1 MATKG
6 VKKVKK
12 PKTPAKKIAPKP
24 LTAAQKLDAVG
35 IEAIASEIENGL
47 TFGEIA
53 GNHAVALTCLHDWL
67 DKHPDISAR
76 AREKS
81 AEAWLDRGLSVI
93 ESALRKTG
101 GVDAGAARAYAQ
113 ECARRASIRNSKYRD
128 KIAVGGDADAPAI
141 KHNIAVSFV
150 AP

>member
-6 VKKVKK
+6 VKKPVRKV
-12 PKTPAKKIAPKP
+12 AKAKP
-24 LTAAQKLDAVG
+24 LTEQQRLDAVG
-35 IEAIASEIENGL
+35 IEKISEKIESGM

-53 GNHAVALTCLHDWL
+53 SSHSVNLTALNRWM
-67 DKHPDISAR
+67 DKHSDISAR
-76 AREKS
+76 ARERS
-81 AEAWLDRGLSVI
+81 AEAWLDRGLEAI
-93 ESALRKTG
+93 QSAMSKTG

-141 KHNIAVSFV
+141 KHSINVSFV